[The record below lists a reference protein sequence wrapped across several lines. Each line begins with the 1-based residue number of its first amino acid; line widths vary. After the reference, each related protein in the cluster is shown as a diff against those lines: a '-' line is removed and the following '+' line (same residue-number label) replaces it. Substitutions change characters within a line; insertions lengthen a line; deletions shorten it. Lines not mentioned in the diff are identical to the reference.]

1 MSRDAS
7 LPAQPPA
14 RRPVFAWLAALF
26 VASALTLGFGWLA
39 EEMAEGDTMAF
50 DRHVLLMFRQP
61 GDPSHL
67 LGPAWLPETVRDL
80 TSLGSTVILG
90 LVLLFVVSYLAMA
103 RQKKAFLLVLVAVTG
118 GQTLSTILKLI
129 FDRPRPT
136 LVPNAPEVFTT
147 SFPSGHAMLSAVTY
161 LTLAAL
167 LARIEPRR
175 MIRHYFMAAGV
186 LVSLLVGISR
196 VALGVHWP
204 TDVLA
209 GWCVG
214 AAWATLCATA
224 ADWLARRGKIEM
236 GAPLDD
242 QSHDNQ
248 ER

>member
-7 LPAQPPA
+7 IPAQSPV

-39 EEMAEGDTMAF
+39 EEMAEGDTSAF

-61 GDPSHL
+61 SDPSHL
-67 LGPAWLPETVRDL
+67 IGPAWLPETVRDL

-90 LVLLFVVSYLAMA
+90 LVLLLVLGYLAMA
-103 RQKKAFLLVLVAVTG
+103 RRRRALALVLVSVLG
-118 GQTLSTILKLI
+118 GQALSTILKLI
-129 FDRPRPT
+129 FARPRPT
-136 LVPNAPEVFTT
+136 LIPNAPEVFTA

-175 MIRHYFMAAGV
+175 AIRHYFMAAGV
-186 LVSLLVGISR
+186 VVSLTVGISR

-209 GWCVG
+209 GWCLG
-214 AAWATLCATA
+214 AAWATACTVV
-224 ADWLARRGKIEM
+224 ADWLARRGELEAT
-236 GAPLDD
+236 APHTL
-242 QSHDNQ
+242 SGT
-248 ER
+248 R